1 MVIFS
6 RQTLVGSRCIPCYLE
21 REGSD
26 SEALLALREPEI
38 VAAQL
43 EGQLKFIVHTYGRHL
58 L

>member
-1 MVIFS
+1 MHA
-6 RQTLVGSRCIPCYLE
+6 LLLE

-43 EGQLKFIVHTYGRHL
+43 EGQLEFIVHTYDRHL